1 MTDLI
6 ICDGAIMN
14 EILRI
19 TADGKLV
26 SNNEALKPVID
37 YIEELERERDD
48 ALIKQAAW
56 HLEAEMMAA
65 NFAKAVEALNKISC
79 NANIKIARFARD
91 TLNELEWE
99 G

>member
-37 YIEELERERDD
+37 YIEELETKLTKAVDVIICILANAPDGDDHRWSQLLDD
-48 ALIKQAAW
+48 AAAMLI
-56 HLEAEMMAA
+56 
-65 NFAKAVEALNKISC
+65 
-79 NANIKIARFARD
+79 
-91 TLNELEWE
+91 ELKV
-99 G
+99 